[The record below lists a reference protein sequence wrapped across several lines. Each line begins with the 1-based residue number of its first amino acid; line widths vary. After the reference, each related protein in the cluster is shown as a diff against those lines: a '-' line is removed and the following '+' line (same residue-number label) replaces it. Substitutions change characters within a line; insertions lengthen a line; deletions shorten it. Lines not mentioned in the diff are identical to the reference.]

1 MRLKIRHETIYGF
14 ETPPS
19 SVVQTLRLTPRS
31 FDGQHVVRWR
41 LDVDRN
47 CRLRSSEDAFGNLTH
62 VFMVDGPLD
71 SLAVLVEGEVDTQE
85 VNGVVR
91 GAAERFPPPLYLR
104 ETDLTTPDLDIQAF
118 AADVAGGASDPL
130 DRLHRLLSAV
140 HETIEFDPEGKEAA
154 ATAAEAFG
162 VKRGVAQDLAHVFLA
177 AARRLGAP
185 ARLVTGYLSLERP
198 EVDEEAAE
206 KQEMPEQDQ
215 AQTQTMAAPADDE
228 AEKPTPRDPGHVWT
242 EAHVPGLGWVGFD
255 PVLGLCVTEAH
266 VRVAIGLDHLGAAPA
281 RGSRYGG
288 LGEEVTVRIAV
299 EDVGAR
305 RFSRRL

>member
-31 FDGQHVVRWR
+31 FDGQHIVRWR

-47 CRLRSSEDAFGNLTH
+47 CRLRASEDAFGNLTH
-62 VFMVDGPLD
+62 VFMVEGPLD
-71 SLAVLVEGEVDTQE
+71 SLAVLVEGEVDTQD

-118 AADVAGGASDPL
+118 AADATAGASDPL

-140 HETIEFDPEGKEAA
+140 HETVAFDPEGNEAA

-162 VKRGVAQDLAHVFLA
+162 LKRGVAQDLAHVFLA

-185 ARLVTGYLSLERP
+185 ARFVTGYLNLESLKA
-198 EVDEEAAE
+198 EAAAA
-206 KQEMPEQDQ
+206 QDQ
-215 AQTQTMAAPADDE
+215 SGQEQAQSMTAPAAE
-228 AEKPTPRDPGHVWT
+228 AQEKPSPRDPGHVWA

-255 PVLGLCVTEAH
+255 PMLGLCVTEAH

-288 LGEEVTVRIAV
+288 VGEELTVKISV
-299 EDVGAR
+299 ENAGAR
-305 RFSRRL
+305 RISRRL